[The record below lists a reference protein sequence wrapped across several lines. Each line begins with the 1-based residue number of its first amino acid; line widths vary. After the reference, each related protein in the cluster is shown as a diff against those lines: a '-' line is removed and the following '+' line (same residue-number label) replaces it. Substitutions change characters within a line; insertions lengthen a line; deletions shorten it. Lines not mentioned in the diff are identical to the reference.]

1 MKNQIY
7 ILVIVALSASP
18 LYPQEQIQSTLYH
31 LDGRE
36 YQGKVIEFGDRFVTF
51 EIVDSNGELLTYNL
65 PYKYIIKI
73 VGSDGRILYENPKS
87 GIVVSKLEIESIKK
101 RLRKSKKMKL
111 RTLDG
116 GSYKGNLMYIEDS
129 SLVMCKEE
137 GCYHWE
143 VTRNLRKEFR
153 FTEIKDIEIKGESK
167 IIRGMIQAFAVGLL
181 LGAFGE
187 ASEGSFKGDGT
198 LFSGMVFSIV
208 YGVAMKLEQIIRG
221 GKDRI
226 KISGN
231 FRRFTNA
238 SYNLIPN
245 AIYPAGLSKND

>member
-1 MKNQIY
+1 MKHQIY
-7 ILVIVALSASP
+7 ILVIVALSASS
-18 LYPQEQIQSTLYH
+18 LYSQEQIQSTLYH

-36 YQGKVIEFGDRFVTF
+36 YQGKVIEFGNRFVAF
-51 EIVDSNGELLTYNL
+51 EIVDSNGELLTSKL
-65 PYKYIIKI
+65 PYKFIIKI
-73 VGSDGRILYENPKS
+73 IGTDGTILYENPKS
-87 GIVVSKLEIESIKK
+87 GTVVSKLEIESIKK

-116 GSYKGNLMYIEDS
+116 ESYRGNLMYIADS

-167 IIRGMIQAFAVGLL
+167 IIRGMLQAFAIGAL

-187 ASEGSFKGDGT
+187 KADGSFNGDGI
-198 LFSGMVFSIV
+198 LFSGMLFSIV
-208 YGVAMKLEQIIRG
+208 YGGAMKIAQITG
-221 GKDRI
+221 GKNHI
-226 KISGN
+226 KISGK

-238 SYNLIPN
+238 SYGLIPK
-245 AIYPAGLSKND
+245 AIYPAGLPNAD